1 MSGSIVHPRHAPLPT
16 GAVLPNLARS
26 LRKRDHAHRASDSRD
41 LTSGDQIEV
50 PRRRVVQARD
60 VEDSWNLVTL
70 RAVIVCVQ
78 DESTMTNSPSGDPLM
93 GVRDV
98 DRNDFD
104 VAALYRQHANRLI
117 HLAASITFD
126 RAVAEEVV
134 QEAFVGLHQAT
145 SHVHNPGGYLRRSV
159 VNLSIKSIRRRQTA
173 RRFRPPPQTTTSIP
187 EIDEGWDAVQRLAP
201 RQRAV
206 VALRYWEDLSEAEI
220 AAVLGWPPGTVKST
234 LHRALKRLKKEI
246 TR

>member
-1 MSGSIVHPRHAPLPT
+1 MSIC
-16 GAVLPNLARS
+16 
-26 LRKRDHAHRASDSRD
+26 ASDSRD
-41 LTSGDQIEV
+41 VTSRSDRDLC
-50 PRRRVVQARD
+50 RRRVVQARD
-60 VEDSWNLVTL
+60 VEDFRNLVRF
-70 RAVIVCVQ
+70 RAVIVYVQ

-104 VAALYRQHANRLI
+104 LDALYRQHADRLI

-134 QEAFVGLHQAT
+134 QEAFVGLHQT
-145 SHVHNPGGYLRRSV
+145 TNHIHNPGGYLRRSV

-173 RRFRPPPQTTTSIP
+173 GRYRPPPQPTTSIP

-201 RQRAV
+201 RRRAV
-206 VALRYWEDLSEAEI
+206 VALRYWEDLTSIHRSAERVTGRVS
-220 AAVLGWPPGTVKST
+220 A
-234 LHRALKRLKKEI
+234 
-246 TR
+246 

>member
-1 MSGSIVHPRHAPLPT
+1 
-16 GAVLPNLARS
+16 
-26 LRKRDHAHRASDSRD
+26 
-41 LTSGDQIEV
+41 
-50 PRRRVVQARD
+50 
-60 VEDSWNLVTL
+60 
-70 RAVIVCVQ
+70 
-78 DESTMTNSPSGDPLM
+78 MTNSAPGDPLLE
-93 GVRDV
+93 VQQD
-98 DRNDFD
+98 DRNSMDLD
-104 VAALYRQHANRLI
+104 ELYREQADRLV
-117 HLAASITFD
+117 HLATSITFD

-134 QEAFVGLHQAT
+134 QEAFVGLHQAG
-145 SHVHNPGGYLRRSV
+145 SRVHNPGGYLRRSV

-173 RRFRPPPQTTTSIP
+173 GRYRPPPQPTTSIP
-187 EIDEGWDAVQRLAP
+187 EIDEGWNAVQRLAP

>member
-1 MSGSIVHPRHAPLPT
+1 MKN
-16 GAVLPNLARS
+16 AV
-26 LRKRDHAHRASDSRD
+26 
-41 LTSGDQIEV
+41 
-50 PRRRVVQARD
+50 
-60 VEDSWNLVTL
+60 
-70 RAVIVCVQ
+70 
-78 DESTMTNSPSGDPLM
+78 SGDPLLAAQ
-93 GVRDV
+93 RD
-98 DRNDFD
+98 DFRRMD
-104 VAALYRQHANRLI
+104 LDALYREYADRLL
-117 HLAASITFD
+117 HLAGSITFD
-126 RAVAEEVV
+126 RAVSEEIV
-134 QEAFVGLHQAT
+134 QEAFVGLHRAGT
-145 SHVHNPGGYLRRSV
+145 RVHNPGGYLRRSV

-173 RRFRPPPQTTTSIP
+173 GRYRPPPQPTTSIP

>member
-1 MSGSIVHPRHAPLPT
+1 
-16 GAVLPNLARS
+16 
-26 LRKRDHAHRASDSRD
+26 
-41 LTSGDQIEV
+41 
-50 PRRRVVQARD
+50 
-60 VEDSWNLVTL
+60 
-70 RAVIVCVQ
+70 
-78 DESTMTNSPSGDPLM
+78 MTNAVSGDPLLAAQ
-93 GVRDV
+93 RD
-98 DRNDFD
+98 DCGRIDLD
-104 VAALYRQHANRLI
+104 ALYREHADRLL
-117 HLAASITFD
+117 HLAVSITFD
-126 RAVAEEVV
+126 RAASEEIV
-134 QEAFVGLHQAT
+134 QEAFVGLQRAGT
-145 SHVHNPGGYLRRSV
+145 RVQNPGGYLRRSV

-173 RRFRPPPQTTTSIP
+173 GRYRPPPQPTTSIP